1 MIILFSL
8 IPTLI
13 CFDYK
18 GILNRDLHHI
28 RNELINGSLIEGR
41 LSIKDV
47 ENLFTE
53 LEKTTSLVHSQQIG
67 QSYLNKTIYSY
78 SLCSNFTQQK
88 PMMLITSLH
97 HSREVASL
105 QMNIYLFLYILWE
118 VEHEKNPFY
127 INMITHNCILIV
139 PFVNIDGYSEIEAE
153 FNKRNLLPKTRK
165 NLNRT
170 ILCSE
175 EGELAGVDINRNYG
189 YQFAYDNIGSSDDP
203 CDEAY
208 RGSVAFSEKETQ
220 AIKYVV
226 ENYNVKMAMNLHSFG
241 NKWLLPYSYG
251 KEELDKDG
259 IPYKI
264 YEDFKQN
271 GRFQGHYKIG
281 HAQELIQYTANGE
294 AADWMLSKGI
304 IAICP
309 ELGEQTYSNILANF
323 FPDQEK
329 TLQLFQTEFPPL
341 IDFINYLPFKPVI
354 KNFYQY
360 SQDDVQRLTKTL
372 SENQYL
378 VDIECVNQGVS
389 SGSDHYFVVSD
400 TVQLIEAYYIEMKYD
415 RIYDRDK
422 IQFNILNKIE
432 FENNTIST
440 FQFSPR
446 SKIIYF
452 LILQEIQNENEMKFY
467 FDLNGIDHENT
478 FTLKD
483 FHQMQNKQKMHFN
496 YIFYIGL
503 MILLAMV
510 IAILLKIGF
519 RKQIIKKHQNI
530 TELIEQKPEQIE
542 LHVQMMK

>member
-1 MIILFSL
+1 
-8 IPTLI
+8 
-13 CFDYK
+13 
-18 GILNRDLHHI
+18 
-28 RNELINGSLIEGR
+28 
-41 LSIKDV
+41 
-47 ENLFTE
+47 
-53 LEKTTSLVHSQQIG
+53 
-67 QSYLNKTIYSY
+67 
-78 SLCSNFTQQK
+78 
-88 PMMLITSLH
+88 
-97 HSREVASL
+97 
-105 QMNIYLFLYILWE
+105 MNIYLFLYILWE

-127 INMITHNCILIV
+127 INMITHNCILSV

-170 ILCSE
+170 IACSE

-189 YQFAYDNIGSSDDP
+189 YQFAYDNIGSSNDP
-203 CDEAY
+203 CDETY

-226 ENYNVKMAMNLHSFG
+226 ENYNIKMAMNLHSFG

-251 KEELDKDG
+251 NEELDKDG
-259 IPYKI
+259 IPYMI

-304 IAICP
+304 IAMCP
-309 ELGEQTYSNILANF
+309 ELGEQTYSNIFANF

-329 TLQLFQTEFPPL
+329 TLQLFQSEFPPL
-341 IDFINYLPFKPVI
+341 IDFINYLPFKPFI

-360 SQDDVQRLTKTL
+360 SLDDVQRITKTL
-372 SENQYL
+372 SEKQYL
-378 VDIECVNQGVS
+378 VDIECVNHGVS
-389 SGSDHYFVVSD
+389 NGSDHYFVISD

-415 RIYDRDK
+415 QIYDRDN
-422 IQFNILNKIE
+422 IQLDKLNKIE
-432 FENNTIST
+432 FRNNTLST

-452 LILQEIQNENEMKFY
+452 LILQEIQIGSEMKFY
-467 FDLNGIDHENT
+467 FDLNGLDHENT

-483 FHQMQNKQKMHFN
+483 FHQKQNQQKMHFN
-496 YIFYIGL
+496 YIFYLGL
-503 MILLAMV
+503 IILLV
-510 IAILLKIGF
+510 IVIVILLKIGF

-542 LHVQMMK
+542 LHIQMMK